1 MLIKTGRRQH
11 AWVISADNLLP
22 PLTSP
27 SYQKHQPGKD
37 ECRYCIPIWLL
48 STMDKF
54 ANGRIQVTFLTP
66 LSDRGMQRCK
76 GSCNGCVLTVHGG
89 SEKKPDTT
97 QASSSGT
104 KDGCAIN
111 QERKAELLP
120 AEPEPPHHT
129 PFQLGFHFPD
139 ISCLNISCLYRL
151 KEWSCG
157 ISNIAFLLDTYLSPA
172 KSFLITWKLTH
183 LSKSQIL
190 RGEVCPQQAVP
201 VTNELFKNKTNKNT
215 Y

>member
-1 MLIKTGRRQH
+1 MPESFQQITCCHPSPPRATRNTSQEKMSVDTAFPSGFSAPWTSLQMEGFRSHSSLLYLIEEC
-11 AWVISADNLLP
+11 
-22 PLTSP
+22 
-27 SYQKHQPGKD
+27 KD
-37 ECRYCIPIWLL
+37 AKEVVMGVFWLY
-48 STMDKF
+48 
-54 ANGRIQVTFLTP
+54 R
-66 LSDRGMQRCK
+66 
-76 GSCNGCVLTVHGG
+76 G
-89 SEKKPDTT
+89 SEKKPGTT

-157 ISNIAFLLDTYLSPA
+157 ISNIAFLLHTYLSPA